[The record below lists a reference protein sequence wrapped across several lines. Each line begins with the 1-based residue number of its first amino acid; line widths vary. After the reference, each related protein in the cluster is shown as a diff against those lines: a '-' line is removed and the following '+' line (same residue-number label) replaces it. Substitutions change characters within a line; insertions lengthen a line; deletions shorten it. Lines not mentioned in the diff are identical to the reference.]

1 VSAPSAMRWRVESWD
16 PGYGASTEDQAELGR
31 SDARV
36 TPDVEV
42 PESRWRPVD
51 PDPKAAG
58 WAAVLFVDGVRRIDA
73 MAWISGPD
81 GEPDGVPGSG
91 SGDGS
96 GIGTAADGSGSG
108 PADGAGDGTAA
119 LALCASYA
127 AGVVR
132 CRPGGADLVA
142 AEVRRGLFSTAEH
155 ATDVVTTAGRY
166 QRVHT
171 ARRGE
176 PVADLSLAVQR
187 ALADVEAAVAATAR
201 TAVTAAIGTVGVL
214 GASGPNGGVSTN
226 GSISTNGS
234 NGGED
239 LLVLDGPLR
248 GRQHLPRVLGFI
260 KTHRT
265 EYLPPALHRVV
276 GTLAPGQRTPVFG
289 LGTSW
294 QRHTWYLK
302 LPGSAAPWAGVVR
315 VECSAELSVAQAV
328 DLADRSAP
336 MFCRYAST
344 EYKDSRA
351 PQNLYPIAGLE
362 RALRRRLGDQALLY
376 RAIRRASAGLN
387 SS

>member
-1 VSAPSAMRWRVESWD
+1 MRWRVESWD

-31 SDARV
+31 SDAQV

-42 PESRWRPVD
+42 PESRWRPIG
-51 PDPKAAG
+51 PDPEAAG

-73 MAWISGPD
+73 MAWIS
-81 GEPDGVPGSG
+81 EPDGV
-91 SGDGS
+91 
-96 GIGTAADGSGSG
+96 AADGSGTG
-108 PADGAGDGTAA
+108 VAA

-171 ARRGE
+171 AQRGE

-187 ALADVEAAVAATAR
+187 ALGDVEAAVAATAR
-201 TAVTAAIGTVGVL
+201 TAVG
-214 GASGPNGGVSTN
+214 
-226 GSISTNGS
+226 GS
-234 NGGED
+234 NGSDASDDGED

-260 KTHRT
+260 KTHRS

-315 VECSAELSVAQAV
+315 VECSAELSVAQV
-328 DLADRSAP
+328 VELADRSAP